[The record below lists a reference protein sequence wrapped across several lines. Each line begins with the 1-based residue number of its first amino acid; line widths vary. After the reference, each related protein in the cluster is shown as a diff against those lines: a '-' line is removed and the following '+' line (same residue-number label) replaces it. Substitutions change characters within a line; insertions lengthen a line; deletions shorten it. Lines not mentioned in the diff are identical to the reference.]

1 MATNRNAFLL
11 QLPCKILFWE
21 IDSQEW
27 RGSKKGTIFLVPYD
41 NYEKT
46 TVVFKPRGEEAT
58 TMWYVDDVASLT
70 GGMRA
75 KIHEAL
81 SVQRHHDDIPAVIFG
96 KAASRLYI
104 NEDGRPIKTAWV
116 AKFGEFWQANAFA
129 FMLNT
134 LVTHNGRFS
143 VFNEESNEDALD
155 NFFANGVVEYE
166 TEDDIQEDDDSDD
179 DYY

>member
-1 MATNRNAFLL
+1 MINVSWRKCDEDDHQPTVLVDDHPHHTFQYDSQVTKNPATMATNPNAFLL

-41 NYEKT
+41 NHEKT
-46 TVVFKPRGEEAT
+46 QVVFKPRGEEAT

-75 KIHEAL
+75 KIHQAL
-81 SVQRHHDDIPAVIFG
+81 SVQRHHDDFRAVVFG

-116 AKFGEFWQANAFA
+116 AKFGEFWQFREPA
-129 FMLNT
+129 
-134 LVTHNGRFS
+134 
-143 VFNEESNEDALD
+143 
-155 NFFANGVVEYE
+155 
-166 TEDDIQEDDDSDD
+166 
-179 DYY
+179 